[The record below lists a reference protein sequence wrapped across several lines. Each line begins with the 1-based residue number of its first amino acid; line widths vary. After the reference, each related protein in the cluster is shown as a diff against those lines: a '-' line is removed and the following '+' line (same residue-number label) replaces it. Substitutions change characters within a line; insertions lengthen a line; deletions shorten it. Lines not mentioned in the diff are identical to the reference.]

1 MTKTPQKYKNN
12 RDSYVNSINSN
23 LEKYKNTYV
32 DYMNHVSVPENGNI
46 DQHCQS
52 QENDTSNE
60 CINLRAKNKIDENIT
75 KLRND
80 ISQITSDLND
90 LGNSANRAR
99 EDFNKEEEEYAIEQ
113 NKLKDIKEKN
123 AESIMM
129 KKITEDNQAINIVE
143 SIYLVAGISF
153 MAFFIWKQL
162 NK

>member
-1 MTKTPQKYKNN
+1 MTKTPQKYKDN
-12 RDSYVNSINSN
+12 RNSYVNSINSN

-32 DYMNHVSVPENGNI
+32 DYMNHVSEPEKGNI
-46 DQHCQS
+46 DQHCQN
-52 QENDTSNE
+52 QGNATSNE

-90 LGNSANRAR
+90 LGNSVNRA
-99 EDFNKEEEEYAIEQ
+99 EETFNKEEEEYAVEQ
-113 NKLKDIKEKN
+113 YKLKNIKEKN

>member
-1 MTKTPQKYKNN
+1 MTKTPQKYKDN
-12 RDSYVNSINSN
+12 RDSYVTSINSN

-32 DYMNHVSVPENGNI
+32 DYMNHVNVPEKGNI
-46 DQHCQS
+46 DEHCQN
-52 QENDTSNE
+52 QGNATYNE

-90 LGNSANRAR
+90 LGNSVERAE

-113 NKLKDIKEKN
+113 HKLKNIKEKN

>member
-1 MTKTPQKYKNN
+1 MTKTPQKYKYN
-12 RDSYVNSINSN
+12 RDSYVSSINSN

-32 DYMNHVSVPENGNI
+32 DYMNHVNVPENGNI
-46 DQHCQS
+46 DQHCQNQGNEKS
-52 QENDTSNE
+52 YE

-75 KLRND
+75 NLRKD
-80 ISQITSDLND
+80 ISLITSDLND
-90 LGNSANRAR
+90 LGNSVKRA
-99 EDFNKEEEEYAIEQ
+99 EENFNKEEEEYAVELH
-113 NKLKDIKEKN
+113 KLKNIKEKN